1 MSSIKINFDSKK
13 LRKIT
18 SFEKQHGTGK
28 LTDEDYYHARRR
40 GRRLQSP
47 QIFAKVD
54 LLPIDND
61 SEKKDEARPC
71 NVIPVMNKTNFD

>member
-1 MSSIKINFDSKK
+1 MKII
-13 LRKIT
+13 IT
-18 SFEKQHGTGK
+18 LVETG
-28 LTDEDYYHARRR
+28 

-71 NVIPVMNKTNFD
+71 NVIPVMNKTNFG

>member
-1 MSSIKINFDSKK
+1 MKII
-13 LRKIT
+13 IT
-18 SFEKQHGTGK
+18 PVETG
-28 LTDEDYYHARRR
+28 

-61 SEKKDEARPC
+61 SEEKDEARPC

>member
-1 MSSIKINFDSKK
+1 MKII
-13 LRKIT
+13 IT
-18 SFEKQHGTGK
+18 PVETG
-28 LTDEDYYHARRR
+28 

-71 NVIPVMNKTNFD
+71 NVIPVMNKTNFDWRCIFYRASFFNFYHDDYHLEGP

>member
-1 MSSIKINFDSKK
+1 MRII
-13 LRKIT
+13 IT
-18 SFEKQHGTGK
+18 PVETG
-28 LTDEDYYHARRR
+28 
-40 GRRLQSP
+40 GSGLQSP

-61 SEKKDEARPC
+61 SEKEKEACPC